1 MQNLTAEQ
9 PILDFYTYPPMGTD
23 DFNYAFASAQVKVL
37 ESMMLSY
44 GALVDM
50 ANAPDFEQALDM
62 LASTEYSPGQTNK
75 SFDEMALLLI
85 NLRTEVRDL
94 FKELID
100 NEAVVELLQTREDF
114 ANMRLAL
121 RRKLTEKPLGT
132 DYSDDGTVPAEQ
144 FEQIFEEE
152 NYSPLPMH
160 MQEAVE
166 SAVLAYYQNKEIRD
180 IDFALDKAQAEHRT
194 EQAKIFGCVFSLG
207 LFRTRIDLNNIRTML
222 RLKFTDAE
230 NRNVFLPCGYI
241 EIDRFKHAVDI
252 GYEAIAQLF
261 YATPY
266 YEIVE
271 AGIGYLVANNSFI
284 GLEQKCQAHITG
296 FLKSAFIQITA
307 GRQTVIAYL
316 LLKENE
322 IRNVR
327 LILTAKKNNLDTK
340 LILDRLA

>member
-9 PILDFYTYPPMGTD
+9 PVLDFYTYPPMGTD
-23 DFNYAFASAQVKVL
+23 DFNYAFASAQVRVL
-37 ESMMLSY
+37 ESVMLSY

-50 ANAPDFEQALDM
+50 ANAPDFEQVVDM
-62 LASTEYSPGQTNK
+62 LASTEYSPGQGNK

-85 NLRTEVRDL
+85 TRRTEVRDL

-100 NEAVVELLQTREDF
+100 NKAVVGLLQAREDF

-132 DYSDDGTVPAEQ
+132 DYSNDGTIPAEQ

-160 MQEAVE
+160 MQQAVE

-180 IDFALDKAQAEHRT
+180 IDFALDKAQAERRT
-194 EQAKIFGCVFSLG
+194 EQAKSFGCVFSLG

-271 AGIGYLVANNSFI
+271 AGISYLVANNSFI
-284 GLEQKCQAHITG
+284 GLEQKCQSHITG

-307 GRQTVIAYL
+307 GQQTVIAYL